1 MTSNTADAQ
10 NMLNVNFSGNLD
22 PAAIANGATTFA
34 AGKIQVRVTDNHDP
48 GRPIQ
53 EAQVVAKDGST
64 TLDQRNTD
72 VNGASTLEIDLSN
85 ESSQELFTP
94 KAITVEASKNGFVQS
109 TKTITVIAIATID
122 VRLVLAPQ

>member
-1 MTSNTADAQ
+1 MTSDTTDAQ
-10 NMLNVNFSGNLD
+10 NRLNVNFSGDLD
-22 PAAIANGATTFA
+22 PATAIPFA

-53 EAQVVAKDGST
+53 GAQVLAKDGST
-64 TLDQRNTD
+64 TLDQGNTD
-72 VNGASTLEIDLSN
+72 INGDSTLEINVSN

-94 KAITVEASKNGFVQS
+94 KTITVEASKNGFVQS

-122 VRLVLAPQ
+122 VHLALAPQ